1 MAIVLHELAGIDDRR
16 FSPYCWRAQLA
27 LRHKGLAYE
36 ARATTYA
43 DVRSFPDDYGRS
55 VPVLDDDGQIVPD
68 SNAIA
73 NYLETTYP
81 DRPSLFGGP
90 QGRALTR
97 FVDNWTA
104 AGLHAGLITLVV
116 KDIHDHVVED
126 DRAYFRKSREER
138 FGASLEDVQAGREE
152 RLDDFRKSLTP
163 LRLTVRQQSFLGGEA
178 PSYADYIV
186 ASAFQWARTISDFR
200 VVAADDPVWPW
211 LGRMDALHDGL
222 LGKGPRYY

>member
-1 MAIVLHELAGIDDRR
+1 MPIVLHELAGIEDRR

-68 SNAIA
+68 SAAIA
-73 NYLETTYP
+73 SYLETTYP

-97 FVDNWTA
+97 FVDNWA
-104 AGLHAGLITLVV
+104 ATILHAGLVNLVV

-138 FGASLEDVQAGREE
+138 FGASLEAVQAGREE
-152 RLDDFRKSLTP
+152 RLDGFRKSLAP
-163 LRLTVRQQSFLGGEA
+163 LRMTIRQQSFLGGET
-178 PSYADYIV
+178 PTYADYIV
-186 ASAFQWARTISDFR
+186 AAAFQWARTISDFR
-200 VVAADDPVWPW
+200 IVADDDPVSAW
-211 LGRMDALHDGL
+211 LGRMDELHGGL
-222 LGKGPRYY
+222 LGKAPRYY